1 MPQGCLNRIRTT
13 WLNAESGMRGYL
25 SFFPKVA
32 WWQEVAAIFEE
43 VSPMDDIRDHY
54 VAWLRDAHAME
65 EQALTMMRGMLSRL
79 ENYPVLCARM
89 EQHVAETERQAE
101 SLRKLLEGRDS
112 GTSVMKDTL
121 GKATAFGQA
130 MGGMFADDEVIKGA
144 MAAYTFEQMEIAS
157 YKVLISTAAVL
168 EDTTA
173 IPVFEQNLAE
183 EQDMADWLFDHL
195 DQTTRIFLA
204 RDEAGLP
211 ARR

>member
-1 MPQGCLNRIRTT
+1 MEDL
-13 WLNAESGMRGYL
+13 
-25 SFFPKVA
+25 
-32 WWQEVAAIFEE
+32 
-43 VSPMDDIRDHY
+43 RDHY
-54 VAWLRDAHAME
+54 LAWLRDAHAME

-89 EQHVAETERQAE
+89 EQHVKETERQAE
-101 SLRKLLEGRDS
+101 AVRKLLEGRDS
-112 GTSVMKDTL
+112 GTSLVKDAL
-121 GKATAFGQA
+121 GKAGALTQAFS
-130 MGGMFADDEVIKGA
+130 GMFADDEVVKGT
-144 MAAYTFEQMEIAS
+144 MASYTFEQMEIAA
-157 YKVLISTAAVL
+157 YKVLISTASVL

-173 IPVFEQNLAE
+173 IAVFEQNLVE

>member
-1 MPQGCLNRIRTT
+1 
-13 WLNAESGMRGYL
+13 
-25 SFFPKVA
+25 
-32 WWQEVAAIFEE
+32 
-43 VSPMDDIRDHY
+43 MDDIREHY
-54 VAWLRDAHAME
+54 LAWLRDAHAME
-65 EQALTMMRGMLSRL
+65 EQALTMLRGMLSRL

-89 EQHVAETERQAE
+89 EQHVTETERQAE
-101 SLRKLLEGRDS
+101 ALKKLLEGRDS
-112 GTSVMKDTL
+112 GASLVKDTL
-121 GKATAFGQA
+121 GKATALGQA
-130 MGGMFADDEVIKGA
+130 LSGMFADDEVIKGV
-144 MAAYTFEQMEIAS
+144 MASYTFEQMEVAA

-173 IPVFEQNLAE
+173 MAIFEQNLTE

>member
-1 MPQGCLNRIRTT
+1 
-13 WLNAESGMRGYL
+13 
-25 SFFPKVA
+25 
-32 WWQEVAAIFEE
+32 
-43 VSPMDDIRDHY
+43 MDDIREHY
-54 VAWLRDAHAME
+54 MAWLRDAHAME

-89 EQHVAETERQAE
+89 EQHIKETERQAE
-101 SLRKLLEGRDS
+101 SLKQLLESRDS
-112 GTSVMKDTL
+112 GRSIVKDTL
-121 GKATAFGQA
+121 GKASALGQA
-130 MGGMFADDEVIKGA
+130 LGGMFASDEVVKGA
-144 MAAYTFEQMEIAS
+144 MASYTFEQMEVAA
-157 YKVLISTAAVL
+157 YKVLISTASAL

-173 IPVFEQNLAE
+173 IPIFEQNLAE

>member
-1 MPQGCLNRIRTT
+1 MNIIWHG
-13 WLNAESGMRGYL
+13 
-25 SFFPKVA
+25 V
-32 WWQEVAAIFEE
+32 
-43 VSPMDDIRDHY
+43 
-54 VAWLRDAHAME
+54 RDAHAME
-65 EQALTMMRGMLSRL
+65 EQALTMLRGMLSRL

-89 EQHVAETERQAE
+89 EQHVTETERQAE
-101 SLRKLLEGRDS
+101 ALKKLLEGRDS
-112 GTSVMKDTL
+112 GASLVKDTL
-121 GKATAFGQA
+121 GKATALGQA
-130 MGGMFADDEVIKGA
+130 LSGMFADDEVIKGV
-144 MAAYTFEQMEIAS
+144 MASYTFEQMEVAA

-173 IPVFEQNLAE
+173 MAIFEQNLTE